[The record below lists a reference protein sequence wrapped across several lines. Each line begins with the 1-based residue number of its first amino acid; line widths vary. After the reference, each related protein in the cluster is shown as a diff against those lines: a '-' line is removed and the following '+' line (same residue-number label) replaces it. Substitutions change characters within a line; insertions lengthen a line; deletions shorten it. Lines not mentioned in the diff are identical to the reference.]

1 MSLMASFM
9 KLLKTEELMSFFP
22 WDIREEFG
30 KGRVKVYAQ
39 FDGLPYEG
47 FIVNMG
53 LRDET
58 GNVCY
63 LIGLIKA
70 IRKQLNKGDGDH
82 VHVIIRERKQEK
94 P

>member
-1 MSLMASFM
+1 
-9 KLLKTEELMSFFP
+9 
-22 WDIREEFG
+22 
-30 KGRVKVYAQ
+30 VKVYAQ

-47 FIVNMG
+47 SIVNMG

-82 VHVIIRERKQEK
+82 VHVIIRERK
-94 P
+94 

>member
-1 MSLMASFM
+1 M
-9 KLLKTEELMSFFP
+9 
-22 WDIREEFG
+22 
-30 KGRVKVYAQ
+30 KVYAE

-47 FIVNMG
+47 SIVNMG
-53 LRDET
+53 LTDEA

-63 LIGLIKA
+63 LIGLVKA

-82 VHVIIRERKQEK
+82 VRVIIRERKQEN